1 MNKKEKFNIALF
13 LQEHTLYVILILM
26 LLIIIIINPRFLS
39 PMNIINILKQASTK
53 GILALGVAGI
63 IVLAGTDLSVG
74 RMLGLGAAVTASLLQ
89 SVTFSGRYYPN
100 ITEPIPMIIPFILCI
115 LICVAISTVNGI
127 GMAIFQMH
135 PFIVTL
141 GTQLMIFGL
150 TCIYIEHQPSGS
162 TQALSSLDE
171 RYISIATGSVG
182 PIPNLVLI
190 FAILTAVTWVVW
202 NKTSFGKN
210 MFAVGGNKE
219 AAEVAGVN
227 VVKTIIGVFMYA
239 GVMYGIASF
248 LEGARIQSVGTA
260 TGVNYELDA
269 IAACV
274 IGGVSFN
281 GRIGAVQGVMLGS
294 IILQAINY
302 GLYFLGIDSFVQYII
317 RGAIIIIAVGID
329 VRKYIEKK

>member
-1 MNKKEKFNIALF
+1 MNKKEKFNVSLF
-13 LQEHTLYVILILM
+13 LRERALYVIL
-26 LLIIIIINPRFLS
+26 LLLLLVVIIINPRFLS

-74 RMLGLGAAVTASLLQ
+74 RILGFGAAVTASLLQ
-89 SVTFSGRYYPN
+89 ATTFSGRYFPN
-100 ITEPIPMIIPFILCI
+100 ITEPIPLIFPFLLCI
-115 LICVAISTVNGI
+115 LICVAISAVNGF
-127 GMAIFQMH
+127 GMAILHMH

-141 GTQLMIFGL
+141 GTQLMVYGL
-150 TCIYIEHQPSGS
+150 TCIYIQHQPSGS

-171 RYISIATGSVG
+171 RYIRVATGSIG
-182 PIPNLVLI
+182 PIPNLVFI
-190 FAILTAVTWVVW
+190 FALLTVLTWVVW

-227 VVKTIIGVFMYA
+227 VARTIIGVFMYA

-260 TGVNYELDA
+260 TGTNYELDA

-281 GRIGAVQGVMLGS
+281 GGIGTVQGVVVGS

-317 RGAIIIIAVGID
+317 RGFIIVLAVAID